1 MSAKTYY
8 TTIDS
13 DIGQLELEVSY
24 DFDPGEKGDG
34 YLQPPVLPEVTIRDV
49 KVVEYPKE
57 DEKQFWGWLEE
68 EIYNHETE

>member
-13 DIGQLELEVSY
+13 DIGQLELEVTY

-34 YLQPPVLPEVTIRDV
+34 YLQPDVLPEVTVRDIAV
-49 KVVEYPKE
+49 LNPPYG
-57 DEKQFWGWLEE
+57 DRMDWLEE
-68 EIYNHETE
+68 EIYNHETQ